1 MKRVFQPLGFIV
13 DVRNDLTKSEMKQVL
28 KEYQKKEHGH
38 CFIII
43 ILSHGRYGV
52 VYSSDDKKISITD
65 EIAQKFQK
73 KKCPSLEG
81 KPCIFIVDAF
91 GSSKKNISATK
102 QECTK
107 MRKQSASE
115 IQNEATDIA
124 IMYAKT
130 QDDPLYFTEYEGNLF
145 TKWFENVVNKG
156 IRKQTMF
163 NIIMPEVQNCLSR
176 FTGNPQSVEIVSR
189 LRNLCM
195 TLQVVSVY

>member
-1 MKRVFQPLGFIV
+1 MHQTALF
-13 DVRNDLTKSEMKQVL
+13 KS
-28 KEYQKKEHGH
+28 
-38 CFIII
+38 
-43 ILSHGRYGV
+43 YGDGV
-52 VYSSDDKKISITD
+52 IYSSDDQKISVKD

-115 IQNEATDIA
+115 IQNEATDI
-124 IMYAKT
+124 
-130 QDDPLYFTEYEGNLF
+130 DPLYFTEYEGNLF

-163 NIIMPEVQNCLSR
+163 NIIMPEVQNRLSR
-176 FTGNPQSVEIVSR
+176 FTENPQSVEIVSR